1 MPPRRRRVPDLTDII
16 DQAVDTAVGGLFER
30 AEVFV
35 ERIRQPP
42 TVRLPGEVQR
52 AVYTCAACRRSCSR
66 DEMEM
71 LHPKTEFGVCQR
83 CFKFMWTA
91 AEEKLK
97 VLATAAAKRR
107 LEQQQAQ
114 ARTQQSTV
122 ARRPPWEVLEIQQDA
137 SIEEIKK
144 AFRRLAMLYHP
155 DRLLSSASTEERE
168 TAKRKYEEIQRAQK
182 VMLSVRSAPEG

>member
-1 MPPRRRRVPDLTDII
+1 LTDII

-42 TVRLPGEVQR
+42 IVRLPGEVQR
-52 AVYTCAACRRSCSR
+52 AVYVCAACRRSYSR

-83 CFKFMWTA
+83 CFQFMWTA

-107 LEQQQAQ
+107 HEQQQAQ
-114 ARTQQSTV
+114 QRAQQSAV
-122 ARRPPWEVLEIQQDA
+122 AKRPPWEVLEIQQDA

-144 AFRRLAMLYHP
+144 AFKRLAMLYHP